1 MKITFGLVAGV
12 ICALIGT
19 AVGLSF
25 AWVGFSSSPYSA
37 GELGMFFGVVGA
49 LVGISLGVV
58 GVAFNQSTNGRRE
71 KLASRA

>member
-1 MKITFGLVAGV
+1 
-12 ICALIGT
+12 
-19 AVGLSF
+19 
-25 AWVGFSSSPYSA
+25 
-37 GELGMFFGVVGA
+37 MFFGVVGA